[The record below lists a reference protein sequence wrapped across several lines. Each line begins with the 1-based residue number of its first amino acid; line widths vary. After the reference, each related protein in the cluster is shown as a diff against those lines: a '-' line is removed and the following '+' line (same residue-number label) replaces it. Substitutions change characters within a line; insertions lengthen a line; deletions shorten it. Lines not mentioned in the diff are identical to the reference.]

1 MQTLNF
7 SILEGFL
14 SHSDD
19 SSEDKKERGGGEHYV
34 SDAEE
39 KLKEIFFICQQDHC
53 PLVLL

>member
-19 SSEDKKERGGGEHYV
+19 SSEDKKKGGGEHYV